1 MELTKQYI
9 IQCISAASNNL
20 RLSTQKIEIVALLRE
35 TIAKSDNLE
44 SDFKSMK
51 KITELSTF
59 AIRLNEIY
67 SYLNQSQIDVIKL
80 SDKFKEHSQFLIKDL
95 SHMLDMVN
103 PITFK
108 SALEKLNYKP
118 EDEVTINQNV
128 NAPSPNGNGIS
139 IDLSRRKSDDSIF
152 EESENKKLKEKLI
165 LEDDKDDDDI
175 FFQNYESE
183 ILKSIKPI
191 DSLLKQIGKAELNDE
206 ELISLAK
213 LMKYNGDN
221 SAKKNFDII
230 ANMHWIVSKALL
242 LLKNHDLTQNKNI
255 IESIRACLIVIV
267 ALVRGKEVD
276 ISNYLN
282 KAEEFGREIQSIKI
296 KEDS

>member
-9 IQCISAASNNL
+9 IQSISAASNNL

-35 TIAKSDNLE
+35 AIAKSDNLE
-44 SDFKSMK
+44 ADLKSMK

-80 SDKFKEHSQFLIKDL
+80 SEKFKEHSQFLIKDL

-103 PITFK
+103 PVTFK

-118 EDEVTINQNV
+118 EEEIIVAQDINI
-128 NAPSPNGNGIS
+128 SSLDRNGIS
-139 IDLSRRKSDDSIF
+139 IDLSKRKSDDSIF
-152 EESENKKLKEKLI
+152 KESENKKLKEKLI
-165 LEDDKDDDDI
+165 LEDDKEDEDL

-191 DSLLKQIGKAELNDE
+191 DSLLKQIGKTEINNE
-206 ELISLAK
+206 ELSALAK

-230 ANMHWIVSKALL
+230 ANMHWIVSRALL
-242 LLKNHDLTQNKNI
+242 LLKTHDLAQSKNI

-282 KAEEFGREIQSIKI
+282 KAEEFGKEIQSIKI
-296 KEDS
+296 REDA

>member
-44 SDFKSMK
+44 LDLKSMK

-59 AIRLNEIY
+59 AIKLNEIY
-67 SYLNQSQIDVIKL
+67 TYLNQSQIDVIKL
-80 SDKFKEHSQFLIKDL
+80 SDKFKEHSQYLIRDL
-95 SHMLDMVN
+95 SHMLDTVN
-103 PITFK
+103 PSNFK
-108 SALEKLNYKP
+108 SALEKLNFKP
-118 EDEVTINQNV
+118 EEEINTLNNV
-128 NAPSPNGNGIS
+128 KMPSLNRNGIS
-139 IDLSRRKSDDSIF
+139 IDLSKRKSDDSVF
-152 EESENKKLKEKLI
+152 EDSENNQLKEKLI
-165 LEDDKDDDDI
+165 LDDDKEDEDL
-175 FFQNYESE
+175 FFHNYESE

-191 DSLLKQIGKAELNDE
+191 DSLLKQIGKSDIKEE
-206 ELISLAK
+206 ELVILAK

-242 LLKNHDLTQNKNI
+242 LLKTHDLTQNKNI

-282 KAEEFGREIQSIKI
+282 KAEEFGKEIQSIKI

>member
-44 SDFKSMK
+44 LDLKSMK

-59 AIRLNEIY
+59 AIKLNEIY
-67 SYLNQSQIDVIKL
+67 TYLNQSQIDVIKL
-80 SDKFKEHSQFLIKDL
+80 SDKFKEHSQYLIRDL
-95 SHMLDMVN
+95 SHMLDTVN
-103 PITFK
+103 PANFK
-108 SALEKLNYKP
+108 SALEKLNFKP
-118 EDEVTINQNV
+118 EEEINTLNNV
-128 NAPSPNGNGIS
+128 KIPSLNGIS
-139 IDLSRRKSDDSIF
+139 IDLSKRKSDDSVF
-152 EESENKKLKEKLI
+152 EDSENNQLKEKLI
-165 LEDDKDDDDI
+165 LDDDKEDEDL
-175 FFQNYESE
+175 FFHNYESE

-191 DSLLKQIGKAELNDE
+191 DSLLKQIGKSDIKE
-206 ELISLAK
+206 EEFVILAK

-242 LLKNHDLTQNKNI
+242 LLKTHDLTQNKNI

-282 KAEEFGREIQSIKI
+282 KAEEFGKEIQSIKI

>member
-103 PITFK
+103 PVTFK
-108 SALEKLNYKP
+108 SALEKLNYKT

-128 NAPSPNGNGIS
+128 NAPSPIGNGIS

-230 ANMHWIVSKALL
+230 ENMHWIVSKALL

>member
-44 SDFKSMK
+44 TDLKSMK

-59 AIRLNEIY
+59 AIRLNEIF
-67 SYLNQSQIDVIKL
+67 SYLNQSQIDVIRL
-80 SDKFKEHSQFLIKDL
+80 SEKFKEHSQFLIKDL

-103 PITFK
+103 PVTFK

-118 EDEVTINQNV
+118 EEEINADQNV
-128 NAPSPNGNGIS
+128 NMSELNGNRIS
-139 IDLSRRKSDDSIF
+139 IDLSKRKTNDSIF

-165 LEDDKDDDDI
+165 LEDDKEDEVL

-191 DSLLKQIGKAELNDE
+191 DSLLKQIGKSELNNE
-206 ELISLAK
+206 ELVALAK

-230 ANMHWIVSKALL
+230 ANMHWIVAKALL
-242 LLKNHDLTQNKNI
+242 LLKTHDLAQNKNI

-282 KAEEFGREIQSIKI
+282 KAEEFGKEIQSIKI

>member
-9 IQCISAASNNL
+9 IQCISAASNSL

-35 TIAKSDNLE
+35 TIAKSDSLE
-44 SDFKSMK
+44 SDLKSMK

-80 SDKFKEHSQFLIKDL
+80 SEKFKEHSQYLIKDL

-103 PITFK
+103 PVTFK

-118 EDEVTINQNV
+118 EDEINSSQNL
-128 NAPSPNGNGIS
+128 NMSSLNGSGIS
-139 IDLSRRKSDDSIF
+139 IDLSKRKSDDSIF

-165 LEDDKDDDDI
+165 LEDDKEDEDL

-191 DSLLKQIGKAELNDE
+191 DSLLKQIGKTELNNE
-206 ELISLAK
+206 ELVALAN
-213 LMKYNGDN
+213 LMKFNGDN

-242 LLKNHDLTQNKNI
+242 LLKTHDLTQNKNI

-282 KAEEFGREIQSIKI
+282 KAEEFGKEIQSIKI
-296 KEDS
+296 KEDR

>member
-44 SDFKSMK
+44 SDLKSMK

-103 PITFK
+103 PVTFK

-118 EDEVTINQNV
+118 EEEVITAQNV
-128 NAPSPNGNGIS
+128 NMSSSNGNGIS
-139 IDLSRRKSDDSIF
+139 IDLSKRKSDDSIF

-165 LEDDKDDDDI
+165 FEDDKEDEDL

-191 DSLLKQIGKAELNDE
+191 DSLLKQIGKTELNNE
-206 ELISLAK
+206 ELIALAK

-242 LLKNHDLTQNKNI
+242 LLKTHDLTQNKNI

-282 KAEEFGREIQSIKI
+282 KAEEFGKEIQSIKI

>member
-44 SDFKSMK
+44 LYLKSMK

-59 AIRLNEIY
+59 AIKLNEIY
-67 SYLNQSQIDVIKL
+67 TYLNQSQIDVIKL
-80 SDKFKEHSQFLIKDL
+80 SDKFKEHSQYLIRDL
-95 SHMLDMVN
+95 SHMLDTVN
-103 PITFK
+103 PANFK
-108 SALEKLNYKP
+108 SALEKLNFKP
-118 EDEVTINQNV
+118 EEEINTLNNV
-128 NAPSPNGNGIS
+128 KIPSLNGNGIS
-139 IDLSRRKSDDSIF
+139 IDLSKRKSDDSVF
-152 EESENKKLKEKLI
+152 EDSENNQLKEKLI
-165 LEDDKDDDDI
+165 LDDDKEDEDL
-175 FFQNYESE
+175 FFHNYESE

-191 DSLLKQIGKAELNDE
+191 DSLLKQIGKSDIKEE
-206 ELISLAK
+206 ELVILAK

-242 LLKNHDLTQNKNI
+242 LLKTHDLTQNKNI

-282 KAEEFGREIQSIKI
+282 KAEEFGKEIQSIKI

>member
-44 SDFKSMK
+44 SDLKSMK

-67 SYLNQSQIDVIKL
+67 LYLNQSQIDVIKL

-103 PITFK
+103 PVTFK

-118 EDEVTINQNV
+118 EEEVNTAQNV
-128 NAPSPNGNGIS
+128 NMSSSNGNGIS
-139 IDLSRRKSDDSIF
+139 IDLSKRKSDDSIF

-165 LEDDKDDDDI
+165 FEDDKEDDDL

-191 DSLLKQIGKAELNDE
+191 DSLLKQIGKTELNNE
-206 ELISLAK
+206 ELIALAK

-242 LLKNHDLTQNKNI
+242 LLKTHDLTQNKNI

-282 KAEEFGREIQSIKI
+282 KAEEFGKEIQSIKI
-296 KEDS
+296 KEDN

>member
-44 SDFKSMK
+44 LDLKSMK

-59 AIRLNEIY
+59 AIKLNEIY
-67 SYLNQSQIDVIKL
+67 TYLNQSQIDVIKL
-80 SDKFKEHSQFLIKDL
+80 SDKFKEHSQYLIRDL
-95 SHMLDMVN
+95 SHMLDTVN
-103 PITFK
+103 PANFK
-108 SALEKLNYKP
+108 SALEKLNFKP
-118 EDEVTINQNV
+118 EEEINTLNNV
-128 NAPSPNGNGIS
+128 KMPSLNGNGIS
-139 IDLSRRKSDDSIF
+139 IDLSKRKSDDSVF
-152 EESENKKLKEKLI
+152 EDSENNQLKEKLI
-165 LEDDKDDDDI
+165 LDDDKEDEDL
-175 FFQNYESE
+175 FFHNYESE

-191 DSLLKQIGKAELNDE
+191 DSLLKQIGKSDIKE
-206 ELISLAK
+206 EEFVILAK

-242 LLKNHDLTQNKNI
+242 LLKTHDLTQNKNI

-282 KAEEFGREIQSIKI
+282 KAEEFGKEIQSIKI

>member
-44 SDFKSMK
+44 LDLKSMK

-59 AIRLNEIY
+59 AIKLNEIY
-67 SYLNQSQIDVIKL
+67 TYLNQSQIDVIKL
-80 SDKFKEHSQFLIKDL
+80 SDKFKEHSQYLIRDL
-95 SHMLDMVN
+95 SHMLDTVN
-103 PITFK
+103 PANFK
-108 SALEKLNYKP
+108 SALEKLNFKP
-118 EDEVTINQNV
+118 EEEINTLNNV
-128 NAPSPNGNGIS
+128 KIPSLNGNGIS
-139 IDLSRRKSDDSIF
+139 IDLSKRKSDDSVF
-152 EESENKKLKEKLI
+152 EDSENNQLKEKLI
-165 LEDDKDDDDI
+165 LDDDKEDEDL
-175 FFQNYESE
+175 FFHNYESE

-191 DSLLKQIGKAELNDE
+191 DSLLKQIGKSDIKE
-206 ELISLAK
+206 EEFVILAK

-242 LLKNHDLTQNKNI
+242 LLKTHDLTQNKNI

-282 KAEEFGREIQSIKI
+282 KAEEFGKEIQSIKI

>member
-103 PITFK
+103 PVTFK
-108 SALEKLNYKP
+108 SALEKLNYKT

-128 NAPSPNGNGIS
+128 NAPSPIGNGIS

>member
-103 PITFK
+103 PVTFK